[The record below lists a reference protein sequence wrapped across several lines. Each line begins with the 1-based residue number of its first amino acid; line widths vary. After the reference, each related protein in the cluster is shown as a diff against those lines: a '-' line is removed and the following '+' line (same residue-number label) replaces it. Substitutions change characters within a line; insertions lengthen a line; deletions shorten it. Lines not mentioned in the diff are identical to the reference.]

1 MRSIQLVVNFCLMLC
16 IIAVILTPV
25 RDVAQTPDERRSAD
39 DHVPVAADCIDGT
52 GDGYVNVP
60 ACPD

>member
-25 RDVAQTPDERRSAD
+25 RAVAQTPDEASKR
-39 DHVPVAADCIDGT
+39 
-52 GDGYVNVP
+52 
-60 ACPD
+60 